1 MKEVYLARKVTA
13 HVPDSRWVVS
23 LSNGET
29 IFEDRTPHLEP
40 AWARLADYVKQNKLA
55 ITKMRVQLGPLEVSL
70 PSHAF
75 GYVQKK
81 KVAATS
87 AWSKEYYC
95 VGHVERNGMSLIH
108 YIASD
113 RSSTSEIEPDPGAP
127 WTIYDCRG

>member
-1 MKEVYLARKVTA
+1 MEIHLCRKVGEY
-13 HVPDSRWVVS
+13 VPDCRWVVS

-29 IFEDRTPHLEP
+29 IFEDRTPNLEP
-40 AWARLADYVKQNKLA
+40 AWERLANYVKQNDLA

-70 PSHAF
+70 PAHAF

-87 AWSKEYYC
+87 SWSKEYYC
-95 VGHVERNGMSLIH
+95 IGHVEKNGKALIH

-113 RSSTSEIEPDPGAP
+113 RSSRSEIEDDPGPP
-127 WTIYDCRG
+127 WTIYDCRR